1 MEIFHELY
9 GRYYQ
14 NMTRILLETPCTR
27 EVIRQIINEQGFEE
41 SLFFLMPK
49 ITKENEWNLLQEE
62 DKLWYSKLLYEPYT
76 PTTNLERRWMK
87 AQLNDKRIS
96 MFLTDELRMKFLES
110 LSEEKALYQ
119 KEDFYYFDQYLMG
132 DPYEKESY
140 QRAMRMVLYGLY
152 HRAELEIVYLKNKDR
167 REAPSKEQE
176 KRGIEIHNCA
186 TVNGQDKETK
196 RQENEKGERYLP
208 LRLLYSMKE
217 DCFRLYAVSLEQIPY
232 QQITIFRMDRVI
244 HVKILQDRKIPD
256 IDVEQWMKKR
266 KEEKPIV
273 VRIKNEK
280 KAVERFMIQMTD
292 CEKETK
298 EEEDQSVVVKIF
310 YRQEQRQELVTRL
323 LSIGPALEVLEPEE
337 IREEIR
343 GKIRE
348 QLSFMI

>member
-27 EVIRQIINEQGFEE
+27 EVISRIISEQGFEE
-41 SLFFLMPK
+41 SLFFLMPQ
-49 ITKENEWNLLQEE
+49 ITGENEWNLLQEE

-96 MFLTDELRMKFLES
+96 LFLSDDLRMKFLES

-119 KEDFYYFDQYLMG
+119 KEDFYYFDQYLTG

-152 HRAELEIVYLKNKDR
+152 HRAELEIIYRKNKER
-167 REAPSKEQE
+167 KEAPDKDPEE
-176 KRGIEIHNCA
+176 
-186 TVNGQDKETK
+186 KETQACRFVTVTGQETAGK
-196 RQENEKGERYLP
+196 RKEEEKGGRYLP

-217 DCFRLYAVSLEQIPY
+217 DCFRLYAVSLEQVPH

-244 HVKILQDRKIPD
+244 RVNVLPGRKIPD

-266 KEEKPIV
+266 REEKPIV

-323 LSIGPALEVLEPEE
+323 LSIGPALEVIEPEE

-343 GKIRE
+343 AKIRE
-348 QLSFMI
+348 QLTFFA